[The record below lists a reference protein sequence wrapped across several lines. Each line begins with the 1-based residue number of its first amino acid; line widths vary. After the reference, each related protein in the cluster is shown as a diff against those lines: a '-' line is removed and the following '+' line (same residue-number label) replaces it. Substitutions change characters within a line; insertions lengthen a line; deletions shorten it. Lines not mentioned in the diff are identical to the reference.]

1 MDKRTRMAAAVF
13 ERLCEWLKSDPP
25 DAARHTSGWL
35 RSPETIVDEDTRT
48 VNFVGP
54 SARLVHLTDVAFN
67 LWFVQMSIGYLATG
81 QRLQALEVL
90 NEANGNQANH
100 KWDLMRTTNHN
111 LVRLRIVAPYDHG
124 CTPSVP
130 VLLYYV
136 ENAYHAVEAMELTFQ
151 NLGLSVSTTR
161 PLPTAD
167 APRKRNNPS
176 PTTTVIDIDG
186 DDEGGEV
193 LWSTSVIPIHR
204 AAGSVVDAGGDEL
217 GGLGELHLPQL
228 GHHQEGL
235 RLSGRKMS
243 DDARMHPRARQDVRG
258 PGRIYGRRL
267 RRTHEHRP
275 LIRLRERTQLGR
287 PSG

>member
-186 DDEGGEV
+186 DGDDEGGEV

-204 AAGSVVDAGGDEL
+204 AAGSVVDAGGDVSVQVRAQ
-217 GGLGELHLPQL
+217 GARAAPPVDGC
-228 GHHQEGL
+228 
-235 RLSGRKMS
+235 RCVGRS
-243 DDARMHPRARQDVRG
+243 TRTASRSPGSPRSAARGARVSQTCGRGATPRA
-258 PGRIYGRRL
+258 L
-267 RRTHEHRP
+267 RVAHP
-275 LIRLRERTQLGR
+275 
-287 PSG
+287 